1 MTRERFRTPEPGD
14 QILRDELLMSHR
26 EELRLRQQVEQLA
39 ATNRNM
45 SALLVAAEHRN
56 NDMAKLLVTVR
67 RMIESRDGAA
77 VLAGIQ
83 EILVNVIG
91 TEDFVIHATNDE
103 GALVPIAG
111 MGENYEKVKCLPTPR
126 TDLAALVRAG
136 RIVVGRVQ
144 RNAFP
149 LPSAPEVAAC
159 VALTILDNVVGA
171 IVIHR
176 LLAHRET
183 LNECDEDVLTLLAQY
198 AGTAIMAA
206 DLRKE
211 WRTLTVRGL

>member
-14 QILRDELLMSHR
+14 QMLRDELLMSHR
-26 EELRLRQQVEQLA
+26 EEMRLRQQVEQLA

-91 TEDFVIHATNDE
+91 TEDFVIYATDDE
-103 GALVPIAG
+103 GALIPIAG
-111 MGENYEKVKCLPTPR
+111 MGEHYDSVRHGKGAR
-126 TDLAALVRAG
+126 ADLATLVRAG

-144 RNAFP
+144 RHAFP
-149 LPSAPEVAAC
+149 LASSPDVAAC
-159 VALTILDNVVGA
+159 VALSIVDNVVGA
-171 IVIHR
+171 VVIHS

-183 LNECDEDVLTLLAQY
+183 LSECDEDVLTLLAQY
-198 AGTAIMAA
+198 GATAIMAA
-206 DLRKE
+206 DVRRE
-211 WRTLTVRGL
+211 WTTLAVRSQ